1 MCHSPWSQR
10 EHSKTLIHAWA
21 CLIPYPVGKLPGGPS
36 KSWGDF
42 SSLPLAVRPAV
53 WPGRLWPWTAGR
65 GMACRPGRRHP
76 PPPPTPYLPAMLTES
91 CWAGRHCNRFRS
103 PPPFPQLPP
112 PPACA
117 PAGQTHAPLG
127 EVTETKTQNNSVRGL
142 CSLHSLPPPGPAGH
156 CPRPRWYKQLRQ
168 RRIPTTLWA
177 SAGAGGTWRKP
188 R

>member
-1 MCHSPWSQR
+1 MGAARGPASLPSRTVGLWLRLLTPQQEGGELCHSPWSQR

-76 PPPPTPYLPAMLTES
+76 PPPPHPTFPPCS
-91 CWAGRHCNRFRS
+91 RS
-103 PPPFPQLPP
+103 
-112 PPACA
+112 
-117 PAGQTHAPLG
+117 PAGQAGIATGSGHHLPSPSCHRPLHAHLQGRHTRPLG
-127 EVTETKTQNNSVRGL
+127 R
-142 CSLHSLPPPGPAGH
+142 
-156 CPRPRWYKQLRQ
+156 
-168 RRIPTTLWA
+168 
-177 SAGAGGTWRKP
+177 
-188 R
+188 